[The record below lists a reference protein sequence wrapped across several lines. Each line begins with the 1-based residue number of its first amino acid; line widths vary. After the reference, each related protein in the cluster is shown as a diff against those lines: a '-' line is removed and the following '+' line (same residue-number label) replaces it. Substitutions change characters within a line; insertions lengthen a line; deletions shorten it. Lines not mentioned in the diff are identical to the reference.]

1 MKYLILI
8 YEFFKT
14 GLFAIGGG
22 LATLPFL
29 YDLADKYNWF
39 TAHEL
44 ADMLAVSEST
54 PGAIGINMAT
64 YAGIK
69 SAGILGGIIATLSII
84 CPSII
89 IICIIAKVLKKFNE
103 SKLIKTVMGV
113 IKPAATGLV
122 AAATISIVAL
132 VVLQTSDP
140 SSSWYDSINVTG
152 CILTA
157 ICLAAVLKWKK
168 HPIVY
173 IAVMAVVGIILGL

>member
-1 MKYLILI
+1 MIYLILI
-8 YEFFKT
+8 CEFFKT

-29 YDLADKYNWF
+29 YDLADKYGWY

-69 SAGILGGIIATLSII
+69 TAGIPGGIIATLAII

-89 IICIIAKVLKKFNE
+89 VICIIAKVLDKFNE
-103 SKLIKTVMGV
+103 SRLVKTVMGV

-122 AAATISIVAL
+122 GAATISIVAL
-132 VVLQTSDP
+132 VVFKTTDAVNNWLDN
-140 SSSWYDSINVTG
+140 INILG
-152 CILTA
+152 CVLTA

-173 IAVMAVVGIILGL
+173 IAAMAVIGIVLGL